1 MILNKKPN
9 QLKNVA
15 LLNKI
20 LAHITVII
28 GILGCKFY
36 FIIPSLLILY
46 QYYIPVLFEYDL
58 KREEREANRQS
69 AIVELLKNNIGKHT
83 IVKLL
88 NVSYE
93 EVEILELEYCSK
105 RRWFPIKKPVF

>member
-1 MILNKKPN
+1 M
-9 QLKNVA
+9 
-15 LLNKI
+15 
-20 LAHITVII
+20 H
-28 GILGCKFY
+28 
-36 FIIPSLLILY
+36 
-46 QYYIPVLFEYDL
+46 YDL
-58 KREEREANRQS
+58 I
-69 AIVELLKNNIGKHT
+69 IVGAGPAGIFTALELLKNNIGKHA

>member
-1 MILNKKPN
+1 MRPIYLQNKT
-9 QLKNVA
+9 LVSVT
-15 LLNKI
+15 NKTPFLSTI
-20 LAHITVII
+20 VKSI
-28 GILGCKFY
+28 K
-36 FIIPSLLILY
+36 
-46 QYYIPVLFEYDL
+46 LFKL
-58 KREEREANRQS
+58 HFKEANRQS

-105 RRWFPIKKPVF
+105 RR

>member
-1 MILNKKPN
+1 MQQVHRQQIPR
-9 QLKNVA
+9 VTDV
-15 LLNKI
+15 LL
-20 LAHITVII
+20 I

-36 FIIPSLLILY
+36 FIIPALLILY
-46 QYYIPVLFEYDL
+46 QYYIPVLFEHDL

-105 RRWFPIKKPVF
+105 RR